1 MSLVGP
7 RPCLAYECENY
18 LPRHWKRFEAP
29 PGLTGFWQVH
39 GKNLTT
45 FEEMIDMDLY
55 YVNHKS
61 LLLDLSIIART
72 IPAVVQQVIDQQRKK
87 IHLRRPVIRGGGIRS
102 FSRGSR
108 D

>member
-1 MSLVGP
+1 MRLERATRRGPVRVGEP
-7 RPCLAYECENY
+7 L
-18 LPRHWKRFEAP
+18 F
-29 PGLTGFWQVH
+29 PG
-39 GKNLTT
+39 
-45 FEEMIDMDLY
+45 FEEMMDMDLY

-87 IHLRRPVIRGGGIRS
+87 IELRRPVIRGGGIRS